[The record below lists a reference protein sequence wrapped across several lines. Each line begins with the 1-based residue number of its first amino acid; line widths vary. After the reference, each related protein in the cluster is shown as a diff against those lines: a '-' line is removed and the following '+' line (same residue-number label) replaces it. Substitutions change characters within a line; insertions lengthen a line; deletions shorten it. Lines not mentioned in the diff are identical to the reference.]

1 MDENTEMLTISTD
14 KCRVSQ
20 NLNSNEPFILKLHGE
35 ESKNDFNDY
44 ECYHLSL
51 KTLKELLEQNKEKI
65 NQDFQ
70 EYNRQND
77 VGQDEN

>member
-14 KCRVSQ
+14 KCRVNQ
-20 NLNSNEPFILKLHGE
+20 NLNPNESFILKIHGK
-35 ESKNDFNDY
+35 ESKKDFNNY
-44 ECYHLSL
+44 KIYHLSL

-70 EYNRQND
+70 EYSRRND
-77 VGQDEN
+77 VGQDGN